1 MGCTFEA
8 GEGWLAIIDDVKRI
22 PLWDIVGLF
31 FCLKVLELL
40 SQSELWWLSWIFI
53 VSLSDIVVECC
64 TGRIVGKVLKFE
76 LFLFRHP
83 EFIEWD
89 SLRGMRLPFVALW
102 WVKHGKANIVHIL
115 PAPKFNMAHLKM
127 APKMNRRFWL
137 WKPSFWGEPA
147 TKLGESKHIE
157 TATRMGPQNFS
168 VWWLQARQRANH
180 ADAPRGCV
188 SGMAGWW

>member
-1 MGCTFEA
+1 M
-8 GEGWLAIIDDVKRI
+8 
-22 PLWDIVGLF
+22 
-31 FCLKVLELL
+31 
-40 SQSELWWLSWIFI
+40 
-53 VSLSDIVVECC
+53 
-64 TGRIVGKVLKFE
+64 GKVLKFE

-83 EFIEWD
+83 QFIERE

-127 APKMNRRFWL
+127 APKMNRRFRL

-157 TATRMGPQNFS
+157 TATRMGPQNLLS
-168 VWWLQARQRANH
+168 VV
-180 ADAPRGCV
+180 APGPTKSKPCRRPPRLFFGKGRLV
-188 SGMAGWW
+188 VGWPAVFPYPGSLGRPLISWCFWKDQLF